1 MSNVNMRPAFER
13 DNVAIAFAVDQN
25 YVPYLKYAI
34 KSVVAN
40 CKRGN
45 LDIIVLHAG
54 ELDARAISEYF
65 KGKPNLSIRFMDISD
80 IVQREIAPCFVGRG
94 YLTMA
99 TTYRLFLPNLL
110 PNYDKVI
117 WLDTDIMATG
127 DVAELFG
134 TELGD
139 CWLGAVVDVCL
150 EKGPVSEFMAWRR
163 ERGQQWAKK
172 YNFEPWE
179 GYFNAGVLLMN
190 LAALREDNVRKHL
203 IEIAVDPYSE
213 LLDQDALNV
222 VCRGRVKYLEKR
234 WNFQAQSGSGWV
246 VDGVG
251 IVHFVGPDKPWSWA
265 ATEYVDLWFK
275 WWSYVD
281 AEDSLALFRNG
292 LQLMAKR
299 HKRELAALDEYYC
312 KKLREMKHSVSYKLG
327 RAITKPFR
335 AIFGK

>member
-1 MSNVNMRPAFER
+1 MKPAFDK
-13 DNVAIAFAVDQN
+13 DNIAIAFAVDQN
-25 YVPYLKYAI
+25 YLPYLKCAI

-54 ELDARAISEYF
+54 ELDARAITGYF
-65 KGKPNLSIRFMDISD
+65 KGKPNLSIRFMDISE
-80 IVQREIAPCFVGRG
+80 IVSREIAPYFVQANH
-94 YLTMA
+94 LTMA
-99 TTYRLFLPNLL
+99 ATYRLFLPNLL

-127 DVAELFG
+127 DIAEFFG

-190 LAALREDNVRKHL
+190 LAALREANVRKHL

-251 IVHFVGPDKPWSWA
+251 IVHFVGPDKPWFGA
-265 ATEYVDLWFK
+265 VTEYVDLLLK

-281 AEDSLALFRNG
+281 AEEVPKLLKIALESVD
-292 LQLMAKR
+292 KR
-299 HKRELAALDEYYC
+299 HKRELAAVDEYYC
-312 KKLREMKHSVSYKLG
+312 KKLWEMKHSVSYRLG
-327 RAITKPFR
+327 RVLTKPFR
-335 AIFGK
+335 AIFRKGKR